1 MMQKNRFD
9 DFEKEIGYVFNDKGL
24 LKEALTHSSYIREHK
39 DENVSSNE
47 RLEFLGDA
55 YLDAIAG
62 EELFKRLPG
71 ADEGRLTKL
80 RAAVVC
86 EKTLA
91 VVGARFRIGEYM
103 DMGNGE
109 SKNGGRYRSSI
120 MADAIEALIGAIYLD
135 GGYEK
140 AHEFVLGISEEALQD
155 AMAGRLLKDYKSA
168 LQEKIQSEGSHRIEY
183 KVDREEGPDHDK
195 YFYVSVYLDGEVK
208 GHGEGKTKKEAEQSA
223 AKEALERG

>member
-1 MMQKNRFD
+1 MQEKKFS
-9 DFEKEIGYVFNDKGL
+9 DFEKVIGYEFKNKKL
-24 LKEALTHSSYIREHK
+24 LKEALTHSSYIREHQEEK
-39 DENVSSNE
+39 VCSNE

-62 EELFKRLPG
+62 EELFKRLPD

-91 VVGARFRIGEYM
+91 VVGGDFKIGEYM

-109 SKNGGRYRSSI
+109 SRNGGRYRSSI
-120 MADAIEALIGAIYLD
+120 LADAIEALIGAIYLD

-140 AHEFVLGISEEALQD
+140 AHQFVLTISEAALQE

-168 LQEKIQSEGSHRIEY
+168 LQEKIQASGNHRIEY
-183 KVDREEGPDHDK
+183 RVDREEGPDHDK
-195 YFYVSVYLDGEVK
+195 YFYVSVYLDGKVQ